1 MTRVSGESSIMQRV
15 IVLDPNKEAL
25 MPCHPARARKL
36 LAMGKAAVYRRYPFT
51 IILKAALAEP
61 ELQAVELKVDPGSK
75 TTGIAL
81 VANFKRGRRV
91 LWAANLDHRGQVV
104 KQSLEKRRHARRSRR
119 RRKSRYRPARFDNR
133 TRPKGWLAP
142 SLRSRVDNV
151 FNWSRK
157 LVGLVPVTSIVV
169 ETVRFDTHK
178 LVNPEVSG
186 VMYQQGQ
193 LQGYEVRQYLL
204 EKWGRRCAYCDVANV
219 PLEVE
224 HITAKSR
231 GGSDRVSNLTLFS
244 HQCNQDKSNRD
255 VREFLADKPDK
266 LKVILAQA
274 RQPLKD
280 AAAIN
285 SIRYAIGDQLKT
297 WGLPVSFWSGGRT
310 KHNRV
315 RQGYEKEH
323 WIDAAC
329 VGETGE
335 QVHIPAQLK
344 PLGIK
349 ARGRGSRQMCRM
361 DRYGFPRTG
370 PKSTKRVHGFQ
381 TGDLVKA
388 VVPQGKKVGTHI
400 GRIAVRASGSFRVG
414 VVDGINERYCCL
426 WQRTDGYEY
435 AD

>member
-1 MTRVSGESSIMQRV
+1 MQRV
-15 IVLDPNKEAL
+15 FVVDTNKEAL

-36 LAMGKAAVYRRYPFT
+36 LSAGKAAVYRRYPFT
-51 IILKAALAEP
+51 IILQEAVVEPAA
-61 ELQAVELKVDPGSK
+61 QAVELKIDPGSK
-75 TTGIAL
+75 TTG
-81 VANFKRGRRV
+81 VAMVAEFKRGRRV
-91 LWAANLDHRGQVV
+91 VWAANLEHRGQII
-104 KQSLEKRRHARRSRR
+104 KQNLEKRRHARRTRR
-119 RRKSRYRPARFDNR
+119 NRKTRYRQPRFDNR
-133 TRPKGWLAP
+133 TRPRGWLAP

-186 VMYQQGQ
+186 VMYQQGE
-193 LQGYEVRQYLL
+193 LQGYEVREYLL
-204 EKWGRRCAYCDVANV
+204 EKWSRRCAYCDAENV

-224 HITAKSR
+224 HIIAKSR
-231 GGSDRVSNLTLFS
+231 GGSDRVSNLTLS
-244 HQCNQDKSNRD
+244 CNACNVEKSNRD
-255 VREFLADKPDK
+255 VREFLTDKPDK

-285 SIRYAIGDQLKT
+285 SIRYAIGDQLKMLE
-297 WGLPVSFWSGGRT
+297 LPVSFWSGGRT

-315 RQGYEKEH
+315 RQGYEKAH
-323 WIDAAC
+323 WIDALC

-349 ARGRGSRQMCRM
+349 AMGRGSRQMCRM

-370 PKSTKRVHGFQ
+370 PKSAKRVHNFQ
-381 TGDLVKA
+381 TGDMVKA
-388 VVPQGKKVGTHI
+388 VVPQGKKAGTHT
-400 GRIAVRASGSFRVG
+400 GRVAVRASGSFRVG
-414 VVDGINERYCCL
+414 VVDGINGRYCGL
-426 WQRTDGYEY
+426 LQRADGYEY
-435 AD
+435 AQ